1 MCWGLM
7 EPQSCW
13 RNMPISN
20 SICYVLCSVQFS
32 RSVMSNSVTPWTAA
46 WEGLLFFTNTCSLG
60 KLKSIELEDSSKH
73 LILCQPLLLLPSIF
87 PSNRVVS
94 NESVFHISW
103 PKYWRLNFSINPS
116 NEYSVLISFRMTGL
130 ISLQSKRLSRV
141 LPNTTVQNHQFFIAH
156 HSLWCNCHIHTWQ
169 LEKS

>member
-1 MCWGLM
+1 MG
-7 EPQSCW
+7 
-13 RNMPISN
+13 
-20 SICYVLCSVQFS
+20 YVQFS
-32 RSVMSNSVTPWTAA
+32 SVAQSCPTFCNPIDCSMPGFSVLHQLPELAQTQVVELVMQSN
-46 WEGLLFFTNTCSLG
+46 
-60 KLKSIELEDSSKH
+60 H
-73 LILCQPLLLLPSIF
+73 LILYLPLLLLPSIF

-116 NEYSVLISFRMTGL
+116 NEYSVLISFRMTGS

-156 HSLWCNCHIHTWQ
+156 HSLWCNCHIHT
-169 LEKS
+169 